1 MESQRWGGSCLQ
13 GLPFQ
18 LARRTGASSHRVW
31 LGSDASPHPCPV
43 APSCIQVLGEL
54 FAAVTQSSAKETWWM
69 EAVRSAALLS
79 LATIRGISQVGSA
92 SWQSRPASAIPS
104 EKLLRA
110 KRMLGVPQGWVG
122 RGLGGATP
130 SLTARLPWCS
140 DFSAILP
147 RPHVEVSSVLSR
159 RCSKSGG
166 HVRSS

>member
-1 MESQRWGGSCLQ
+1 MEPQSWGGSCLQ

-31 LGSDASPHPCPV
+31 LCCDASPHPCPV

-54 FAAVTQSSAKETWWM
+54 FSAAPQWSVKETWWM
-69 EAVRSAALLS
+69 EAVRSAAVLS
-79 LATIRGISQVGSA
+79 LTAIRGISQVGSA
-92 SWQSRPASAIPS
+92 SWQSRPASAIRS

-110 KRMLGVPQGWVG
+110 KRTPGVQQGWVG
-122 RGLGGATP
+122 RGLRGATP
-130 SLTARLPWCS
+130 SLTARVPWCS

-147 RPHVEVSSVLSR
+147 PSRVEVSSVLSQ